1 MLILHILFEKGCV
14 DMIFK
19 KLSIILYIALL
30 IFSININLVSALNT
44 KNPTSVYKEIVR
56 DLGIIDN
63 EMSLLINTISN
74 KNLNKNDLQ
83 NHIKHIDVLINDLN
97 KKVSRLPKE
106 SKNVSVSISTILGF
120 YQLTII
126 SSESYLRT
134 SYSEELVDSIS
145 YFSTGY
151 YSLTNLRNII
161 YEAAK

>member
-1 MLILHILFEKGCV
+1 MF
-14 DMIFK
+14 FR
-19 KLSIILYIALL
+19 KLSIILSVTLL

-44 KNPTSVYKEIVR
+44 ENPTSVYKEIVR

-161 YEAAK
+161 YQAAK

>member
-1 MLILHILFEKGCV
+1 
-14 DMIFK
+14 MIFK
-19 KLSIILYIALL
+19 KLSIILSIALL
-30 IFSININLVSALNT
+30 IFSININLVSALNAE
-44 KNPTSVYKEIVR
+44 NPTSVYKEIVR

-63 EMSLLINTISN
+63 EMSLLINAISN
-74 KNLNKNDLQ
+74 KKPNKNYLQ

-106 SKNVSVSISTILGF
+106 SRNVSVSVSTILGF

>member
-1 MLILHILFEKGCV
+1 MF
-14 DMIFK
+14 FK
-19 KLSIILYIALL
+19 KLSIILSITLL
-30 IFSININLVSALNT
+30 IFSSNISFISALNT
-44 KNPTSVYKEIVR
+44 ENPTSVYQEIIR

-63 EMSLLINTISN
+63 EMALLINDISSQ
-74 KNLNKNDLQ
+74 KLNKNNLQ
-83 NHIKHIDVLINDLN
+83 NQINHINVLISDLN

-106 SKNVSVSISTILGF
+106 SKNVSVSVITILGF
-120 YQLTII
+120 YQLTLI

-161 YEAAK
+161 YEAAR

>member
-1 MLILHILFEKGCV
+1 MC
-14 DMIFK
+14 FK
-19 KLSIILYIALL
+19 KLSIILSITLL
-30 IFSININLVSALNT
+30 IFSSNISFISALNAE
-44 KNPTSVYKEIVR
+44 NPTSVYQEIVR

-63 EMSLLINTISN
+63 EMSLLINAISN
-74 KNLNKNDLQ
+74 KNPNKNNLQ
-83 NHIKHIDVLINDLN
+83 NQIKHIDVLINDLN

-106 SKNVSVSISTILGF
+106 NKNVSVSVSTILGF
-120 YQLTII
+120 YQLTLI

-161 YEAAK
+161 YEAAR

>member
-1 MLILHILFEKGCV
+1 
-14 DMIFK
+14 MIFK

-30 IFSININLVSALNT
+30 IFSINIRLVSALNT
-44 KNPTSVYKEIVR
+44 ENPTSVYKEIVR

>member
-1 MLILHILFEKGCV
+1 MF
-14 DMIFK
+14 FK
-19 KLSIILYIALL
+19 KLSIILSITLL
-30 IFSININLVSALNT
+30 IFSSNISFISALNAE
-44 KNPTSVYKEIVR
+44 NPTSVYQEIVR

-63 EMSLLINTISN
+63 EMSLLINTISSQNPN
-74 KNLNKNDLQ
+74 KNNLQ
-83 NHIKHIDVLINDLN
+83 NQIKHIDVLINDLN

-106 SKNVSVSISTILGF
+106 NKNVSVSVSTILGF
-120 YQLTII
+120 YQLTLI

-161 YEAAK
+161 YEAAR

>member
-1 MLILHILFEKGCV
+1 MF
-14 DMIFK
+14 FR
-19 KLSIILYIALL
+19 KLSIILSITLL
-30 IFSININLVSALNT
+30 IFSSNINLVSALNAE
-44 KNPTSVYKEIVR
+44 NSTSVYQEIVR

-63 EMSLLINTISN
+63 EMSLLINAISN
-74 KNLNKNDLQ
+74 KKPNKNDLQ
-83 NHIKHIDVLINDLN
+83 NQIKHIDVLINDLN

-106 SKNVSVSISTILGF
+106 SKNVSVSVSTILGF
-120 YQLTII
+120 YQLTLI